1 MRQRARLIIIAFTF
15 AAVAAFIMGA
25 AYQVWREP
33 RDIMARFE
41 TAVANAADGYNTC
54 FHRRT
59 PTVRPGGIRR
69 GNPDVLPSTLA
80 YDLSAGPVLVSG
92 RTWPAYWSLSVY
104 QHNSDNIFV
113 INDRELDSDEFAIVL
128 SEDPI
133 EVAESAINVVS
144 PSRTGLVVIRRLATR
159 DSTMDALRANQ
170 DLMECGPLEPQ
181 NTISGG
187 LGLRA
192 AGLGRRGTDPAK
204 WDVT

>member
-1 MRQRARLIIIAFTF
+1 MRHRARLIIFAFTL
-15 AAVAAFIMGA
+15 AAVAGFVMGA

-33 RDIMARFE
+33 RDIMAGFE
-41 TAVANAADGYNTC
+41 AAVANAAGGYNTC

-59 PTVRPGGIRR
+59 PAVRPGGIRR

-80 YDLSAGPVLVSG
+80 YDLSAGPVRVSG

-113 INDRELDSDEFAIVL
+113 INDRALDGDEFAIVL

-133 EVAESAINVVS
+133 EVAEPAINVVS

-170 DLMECGPLEPQ
+170 DLMECGPLEPR

-192 AGLGRRGTDPAK
+192 AGPGRRSAETAQG
-204 WDVT
+204 DVT